1 MAGSQ
6 RPPTWNMP
14 SYSNSARYTYHLCM
28 CLCNVNSISFLKNSF
43 HVKSVQNFSKY
54 FLKFENYFNDTT
66 FLKYFTLK
74 TKFYKY
80 TIYTKCGYLAICC
93 ESWISFLFS
102 FEYKEWCIFRFL
114 QESWILTVSC
124 QCPEGSSG
132 CPSPSLSLATSAVS
146 CSGFSVVP
154 ETSQTPLIGALEK
167 TH

>member
-1 MAGSQ
+1 MAQDHEWPIHGQFTVWVSVSN
-6 RPPTWNMP
+6 TLKSKP
-14 SYSNSARYTYHLCM
+14 SCTSYKLWESFERWQVHRGLQHGIYSNSARYTYHLCM

-102 FEYKEWCIFRFL
+102 FEYKE
-114 QESWILTVSC
+114 
-124 QCPEGSSG
+124 
-132 CPSPSLSLATSAVS
+132 
-146 CSGFSVVP
+146 
-154 ETSQTPLIGALEK
+154 
-167 TH
+167 